1 MRTLR
6 ATLPLTL
13 ALFFAAGLAAA
24 GDPKT
29 PLGKWMKPNMGAP
42 MAGQD
47 FAALQKGFDTVSSKP
62 PAKGA
67 SSDYAQWAA
76 ISKKGS
82 AAAAAQDVAGVKAAC
97 KGCHDQYKQAYITDY
112 PNAAFP

>member
-1 MRTLR
+1 MRNLR

-13 ALFFAAGLAAA
+13 ALLFAAGLASA

-47 FAALQKGFDTVSSKP
+47 FAALQKGFDMVASKP
-62 PAKGA
+62 PSKAA

-76 ISKKGS
+76 IAKKGS
-82 AAAAAQDVAGVKAAC
+82 AAAAAQDAAGVKAAC
-97 KGCHDQYKQAYITDY
+97 KACHEQYKQSYITDY
-112 PNAAFP
+112 PTRAFP

>member
-13 ALFFAAGLAAA
+13 ALLFAAGLASA

-47 FAALQKGFDTVSSKP
+47 FAALKKGFDTIAAKP

-76 ISKKGS
+76 IAQKGS

-97 KGCHDQYKQAYITDY
+97 KSCHDQYKQSYIKDY
-112 PNAAFP
+112 PNASFP

>member
-6 ATLPLTL
+6 AALPLTL
-13 ALFFAAGLAAA
+13 ALLFAAGLASA

-47 FAALQKGFDTVSSKP
+47 FGALKKGFDTIASKP

-67 SSDYAQWAA
+67 SSDYAQWADIA
-76 ISKKGS
+76 KKGS
-82 AAAAAQDVAGVKAAC
+82 AAAAAQDVTGVKAAC
-97 KGCHDQYKQAYITDY
+97 KGCHDQYKQAYIKDY

>member
-1 MRTLR
+1 MRNLR
-6 ATLPLTL
+6 AAIPLTL
-13 ALFFAAGLAAA
+13 ALLFAAGLASA

-47 FAALQKGFDTVSSKP
+47 FGALQKGFDAVAAKP

-76 ISKKGS
+76 IAKKGS
-82 AAAAAQDVAGVKAAC
+82 AAAAASDAAGVKAAC

-112 PNAAFP
+112 PTRAFP

>member
-13 ALFFAAGLAAA
+13 ALILAAGLAYA
-24 GDPKT
+24 GEPKT
-29 PLGKWMKPNMGAP
+29 ALGRWMKPNMGAP

-47 FAALQKGFDTVSSKP
+47 FAALQKGFDTIASKP

-67 SSDYAQWAA
+67 SSDYAQWTSIAQ
-76 ISKKGS
+76 KGS
-82 AAAAAQDVAGVKAAC
+82 AAAAKQDVAGVKASC
-97 KGCHDQYKQAYITDY
+97 KSCHDMYKQAFITDHKDA
-112 PNAAFP
+112 PFP

>member
-1 MRTLR
+1 MRNLR

-13 ALFFAAGLAAA
+13 ALLFAAGLASA

-47 FAALQKGFDTVSSKP
+47 FAALQKSFDVVAGKP
-62 PAKGA
+62 PAKAA

-76 ISKKGS
+76 IAKKGS

-97 KGCHDQYKQAYITDY
+97 KACHDQYKQAYIKDY
-112 PNAAFP
+112 PSTPFP

>member
-1 MRTLR
+1 MRPLR

-13 ALFFAAGLAAA
+13 AILFAAGLAAA

-47 FAALQKGFDTVSSKP
+47 FAALQKGFDTVASKP

-67 SSDYAQWAA
+67 SSDYAQWATIA
-76 ISKKGS
+76 KNGS
-82 AAAAAQDVAGVKAAC
+82 AAAAKQDVAGVKAAC
-97 KGCHDQYKQAYITDY
+97 KQCHDQYKQAYIKDY
-112 PNAAFP
+112 PTTSFP

>member
-1 MRTLR
+1 MRNLR
-6 ATLPLTL
+6 ATIPLTL
-13 ALFFAAGLAAA
+13 ALLFAAGLASA

-47 FAALQKGFDTVSSKP
+47 FGALQKGFDTVAGKP

-67 SSDYAQWAA
+67 SSDYAQWASIA
-76 ISKKGS
+76 KGGS
-82 AAAAAQDVAGVKAAC
+82 AAAAKQDAAGVKAAC
-97 KGCHDQYKQAYITDY
+97 KQCHDQYKQAYIKDY
-112 PNAAFP
+112 LSTPFP

>member
-13 ALFFAAGLAAA
+13 ALLFAAGLASA

-29 PLGKWMKPNMGAP
+29 PLGRWMKPNMGAP

-47 FAALQKGFDTVSSKP
+47 FAALQKGFDTIASKP
-62 PAKGA
+62 PAKAA

-76 ISKKGS
+76 IAKKGS

-97 KGCHDQYKQAYITDY
+97 KGCHDQYKKAYITDY
-112 PNAAFP
+112 PNTPFP

>member
-13 ALFFAAGLAAA
+13 ALLFAAGLASA

-47 FAALQKGFDTVSSKP
+47 FAALQKGFDTIASKP
-62 PAKGA
+62 PAKAA

-76 ISKKGS
+76 IAKKGS
-82 AAAAAQDVAGVKAAC
+82 AAAAAQDIAGVKAAC
-97 KGCHDQYKQAYITDY
+97 KGCHDQYKKAYITDY